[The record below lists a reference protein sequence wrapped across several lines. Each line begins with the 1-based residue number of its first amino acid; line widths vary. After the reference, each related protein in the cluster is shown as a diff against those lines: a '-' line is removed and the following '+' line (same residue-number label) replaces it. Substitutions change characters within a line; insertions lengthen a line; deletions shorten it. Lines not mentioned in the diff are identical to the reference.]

1 MDQGVIQSLK
11 AKYRTKVIRKY
22 INVIDSDRKLTNIT
36 ILGAMI
42 MLEQSWSALFQNDDL
57 AKQLRKHTAQLSDI
71 IVSSSLEEQSTNNTF
86 FKPIFV
92 YCVFQK
98 KGAKHIFSVLKLIHP
113 FYLNTSIFQ
122 TLDFSNYLL
131 SHVGVRKVG
140 IVLYYHAMMERFC
153 KNS

>member
-1 MDQGVIQSLK
+1 MDQGVIKSLK

-92 YCVFQK
+92 YCVFFK
-98 KGAKHIFSVLKLIHP
+98 
-113 FYLNTSIFQ
+113 
-122 TLDFSNYLL
+122 
-131 SHVGVRKVG
+131 RKVQH
-140 IVLYYHAMMERFC
+140 IYLVF
-153 KNS
+153 